1 MFRPNSRPAAG
12 LIQERVPHV
21 LELCVFKG
29 GDLAFYPLTAPPPQ
43 YFFLPR
49 KSLFFGF
56 RVVEEG
62 QI

>member
-29 GDLAFYPLTAPPPQ
+29 GDLAFYPLTAPPPAV
-43 YFFLPR
+43 FF
-49 KSLFFGF
+49 SA
-56 RVVEEG
+56 
-62 QI
+62 